1 MAKQASKPVKSPP
14 ITSNPLFPAVVAL
27 WFGALFGLGSLAVRP
42 TLIEGLVLKSHIDL
56 IIPATAPPLGV
67 TARILIALALA
78 GLGAV
83 LGIALARRITRPK
96 VVETERKRGAKDLS
110 ANSVRYRSRD
120 AHPDAPARAPISAH
134 EELGNGGDASSPSAL
149 RRRALA
155 NETAVNDFVPRDMAP
170 LPGTAPQVFDI
181 SEIDLTVPEAAA
193 TEALDLGTLAMPAV
207 SAAQPSQAPLDW
219 ANAAP
224 AHAPAAPAEL
234 PAAMAAQRQVF
245 QADDAAAP
253 LALPEL
259 ALPELAQLELAQ
271 SVLDSAAVHADGRQ
285 VFGMAPQPEPNDQSR
300 QIFGV
305 DAADGH
311 VSQDFVKAAGYA
323 TTVFDVPEASP
334 LFAPRDAA
342 PVAVAAAEP
351 VATAPFEPA
360 APSITEPTP
369 TAPLPSSADLGM
381 TDLAARL
388 ADAMAR
394 RRTSAATGS
403 PAAGAVAPSAA
414 QPSDAVAAYEPV
426 EIAATAEA
434 PVAAIPASYEPA
446 EFAPVEA
453 AALPIP
459 VAFDPAATPASFAE
473 PDPAPVSHGFAVPAA
488 FVPQF
493 TATLPLDQAVAAAP
507 PVLEPQALP
516 SAMRPLA
523 LDAFLEE
530 DPSLLPPRHIAMPGP
545 AVAAAAAPLELVA
558 AQISEDEPG
567 EDDSGEQCASLLGL
581 NPARGAFV
589 RVDDPASDLQ
599 AHEPVVIF
607 PGQAPRLVEPAKA
620 VAAPV
625 AAADEGS
632 FRRFDAPSSA
642 GQGQPLAPAANALPV
657 VDPAET
663 ERALRAALSNLQRM
677 SGAA

>member
-1 MAKQASKPVKSPP
+1 MAKQKRKPANSPP
-14 ITSNPLFPAVVAL
+14 ITSHPLFPTVVAL

-42 TLIEGLVLKSHIDL
+42 MLIEGLVLKSHVDL
-56 IIPATAPPLGV
+56 IIPATAPPPGV
-67 TARILIALALA
+67 TARILIALVLA

-110 ANSVRYRSRD
+110 AISVRYRSRD
-120 AHPDAPARAPISAH
+120 AHPDAPARTPISAH
-134 EELGNGGDASSPSAL
+134 EELGSGA
-149 RRRALA
+149 
-155 NETAVNDFVPRDMAP
+155 
-170 LPGTAPQVFDI
+170 
-181 SEIDLTVPEAAA
+181 EAM
-193 TEALDLGTLAMPAV
+193 DLGTLVQPAI
-207 SAAQPSQAPLDW
+207 SASQPSQAPLDW

-224 AHAPAAPAEL
+224 TNAPAAPAEL

-245 QADDAAAP
+245 QADDAAVP

-259 ALPELAQLELAQ
+259 AQPAFAQPA
-271 SVLDSAAVHADGRQ
+271 LDSAAVHADGRQ
-285 VFGMAPQPEPNDQSR
+285 VFGMAPHPEPTEQSR

-305 DAADGH
+305 DVADGH

-342 PVAVAAAEP
+342 PVAVVAAQPVAAAP
-351 VATAPFEPA
+351 LTPA
-360 APSITEPTP
+360 
-369 TAPLPSSADLGM
+369 APLPSPADLGM

-394 RRTSAATGS
+394 RRTKAATGA
-403 PAAGAVAPSAA
+403 PAVEAAASSAA
-414 QPSDAVAAYEPV
+414 QPSDAVAAIPV
-426 EIAATAEA
+426 
-434 PVAAIPASYEPA
+434 SFEPA
-446 EFAPVEA
+446 EFAPVA
-453 AALPIP
+453 ADAPPIP
-459 VAFDPAATPASFAE
+459 IAFESNAASASFAE
-473 PDPAPVSHGFAVPAA
+473 PVPVPVSHGFAVPAA
-488 FVPQF
+488 VVPQF
-493 TATLPLDQAVAAAP
+493 TGALPLDQAVAAAP
-507 PVLEPQALP
+507 SVLEPQSLP

-530 DPSLLPPRHIAMPGP
+530 DPSLLPPRHMAMPSP
-545 AVAAAAAPLELVA
+545 AAEAAAAPLELVA
-558 AQISEDEPG
+558 AQISEDEPA
-567 EDDSGEQCASLLGL
+567 EDDSGEHCASLLGL

-607 PGQAPRLVEPAKA
+607 PGQAPRLVEPAQA

-625 AAADEGS
+625 AAAEEGS
-632 FRRFDAPSSA
+632 FRRFDSPSSA
-642 GQGQPLAPAANALPV
+642 GQGQPLAAAINAAPT
-657 VDPAET
+657 VDPAEA